1 MIEKWHAD
9 ITRYTHHGGIECP
22 TDIWCSRQL
31 FVLFARS
38 MCSCVWCRCMIVY
51 VCVLDVWMRKTLHAL
66 TTYVLMRI
74 YIYIYTAWS
83 VAIAWQRSAHMV
95 MFDYVDC
102 ARMPMWLLASV
113 TPQNTHKQRATT
125 TAMTT
130 FDRPYVLIHS
140 FFIPYRWLSHVKQN
154 IGQKQ
159 CKKYVISLRLLF
171 VWHL

>member
-74 YIYIYTAWS
+74 YIYIYCMECRNRMATLSSYGYVRLCWLCS
-83 VAIAWQRSAHMV
+83 HAHV
-95 MFDYVDC
+95 
-102 ARMPMWLLASV
+102 
-113 TPQNTHKQRATT
+113 
-125 TAMTT
+125 
-130 FDRPYVLIHS
+130 
-140 FFIPYRWLSHVKQN
+140 
-154 IGQKQ
+154 
-159 CKKYVISLRLLF
+159 VISERNPAKHTQTKSNNNGNDDVRSPICFDTF
-171 VWHL
+171 VLHTVSMALTCETEHWTKTM